1 MILLLFYVISDF
13 RIQSY
18 LHMQNHPSKKT
29 LLYTNEG
36 LNVKNSTSMAS
47 TRYKRWT
54 PVWLMCPR
62 QTFNCVCIK
71 V

>member
-18 LHMQNHPSKKT
+18 LHMQNHPSKET

-47 TRYKRWT
+47 TR
-54 PVWLMCPR
+54 
-62 QTFNCVCIK
+62 
-71 V
+71 